1 MSLPKIWP
9 VPLLAVLLLVAC
21 QAVPTGPA
29 QDFVAATDTLA
40 QAESE
45 YFDQLQAASDESHVL
60 LGAAIYVQGGPRF
73 SAIAPELTK
82 RDDFSK
88 AKAIRMAVMAQL
100 QNYAQQVAAIT
111 AAATGTWI
119 ADDSKSATANV
130 TTLLN
135 DQKAAKLTRQ
145 QAGLIQIAV
154 QQLASAIV
162 SGATARD
169 LQSLA
174 QQARTPINDIATM
187 VAQDNANIESDN
199 FAPGLMSDQQTA
211 MIAMLNAVYAD
222 PRVNSSQR
230 FAAVMAWH
238 AWRPSLVNKGSDI
251 SNALAKLVKA
261 NEALAAGQPLFAG
274 ALANQAAAVAQ
285 QALAI
290 PSGAK

>member
-1 MSLPKIWP
+1 MSIRKFWP
-9 VPLLAVLLLVAC
+9 LVLLAVLIGGC
-21 QAVPTGPA
+21 QSVPKGPA
-29 QDFVAATDTLA
+29 QDFVAAADALA

-60 LGAAIYVQGGPRF
+60 LASAIYVQGGARF
-73 SAIAPELTK
+73 AAIAPELTK

-88 AKAIRMAVMAQL
+88 AKAVRMAVMAQL
-100 QNYAQQVAAIT
+100 QNYAQQIAAIT

-119 ADDSKSATANV
+119 ADDAKNVAVNV
-130 TTLLN
+130 TTALKDRN
-135 DQKAAKLTRQ
+135 AAKVTQQ

-162 SGATARD
+162 GGMAARD

-174 QQARTPINDIATM
+174 EQARKPISDIATM
-187 VAQDNANIESDN
+187 VAQDNANIASDN
-199 FAPGLMSDQQTA
+199 FAPGLMADQQTA
-211 MIAMLNAVYAD
+211 MIAILNAIYAD

-238 AWRPSLVNKGSDI
+238 AWKPSLVNKGNDI
-251 SNALAKLVKA
+251 SSALAKLVKA
-261 NEALAAGQPLFAG
+261 NEALAAGQPFSAG
-274 ALANQAAAVAQ
+274 ALANQAAAVAG

>member
-1 MSLPKIWP
+1 M
-9 VPLLAVLLLVAC
+9 
-21 QAVPTGPA
+21 
-29 QDFVAATDTLA
+29 ATNALA

-60 LGAAIYVQGGPRF
+60 LAGAIYVQGGPPF
-73 SAIAPELTK
+73 STIAPELTK

-100 QNYAQQVAAIT
+100 QNYAQQIAAIT

-119 ADDSKSATANV
+119 ADDSRSATAGM

-135 DQKAAKLTRQ
+135 NQKEAKVTRE

-174 QQARTPINDIATM
+174 EQARQPISNIATM
-187 VAQDNANIESDN
+187 ITQDNANIESDN

-211 MIAMLNAVYAD
+211 MIAILNAVYAD
-222 PRVNSSQR
+222 PRVNSGQR

-238 AWRPSLVNKGSDI
+238 AWRPSLVNKASAI
-251 SNALAKLVKA
+251 SNALAKLVNA
-261 NEALAAGQPLFAG
+261 NEALAAGQPLSAG

-290 PSGAK
+290 PSSAK